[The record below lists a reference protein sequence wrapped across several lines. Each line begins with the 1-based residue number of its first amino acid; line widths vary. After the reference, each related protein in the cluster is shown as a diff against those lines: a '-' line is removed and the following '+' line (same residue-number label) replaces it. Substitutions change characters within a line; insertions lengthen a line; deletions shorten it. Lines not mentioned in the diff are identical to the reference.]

1 MGLAGGGRR
10 SEREHSEIRLKRRVG
25 RRRRGSVGVDVHWK
39 SKGARRRRNH
49 IEYRGS
55 GNGLSHGHF
64 EGLDEGELGVE
75 GKDGE
80 YSHCAGVS
88 RVRMAGMIV
97 SLFFARA

>member
-1 MGLAGGGRR
+1 VGLAGGGRR

-25 RRRRGSVGVDVHWK
+25 RRRRGSVDVHRK
-39 SKGARRRRNH
+39 SKGARRRRND

-64 EGLDEGELGVE
+64 EGLDEGERRGWR
-75 GKDGE
+75 GWTGE